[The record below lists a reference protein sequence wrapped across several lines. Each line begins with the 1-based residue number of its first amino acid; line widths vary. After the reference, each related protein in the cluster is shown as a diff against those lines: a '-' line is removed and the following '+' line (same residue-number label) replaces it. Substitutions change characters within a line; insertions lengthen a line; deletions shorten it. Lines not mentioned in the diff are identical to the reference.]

1 VQKLNVG
8 RAGEL
13 NELQQAGADH
23 STTIELVAS
32 TNQISAEPKCR
43 HKSDLDLAQKR
54 VPTKLGAGNQ
64 IGANSNLGCENRIG
78 TGPSAA
84 RSMEMEEKTN
94 RDQAHRRDPK

>member
-1 VQKLNVG
+1 VQKLNLG

-13 NELQQAGADH
+13 NELQQARADH
-23 STTIELVAS
+23 NTTIELVAS

-43 HKSDLDLAQKR
+43 HKSDLAQKR
-54 VPTKLGAGNQ
+54 VPEKLGAGNQ
-64 IGANSNLGCENRIG
+64 IGAKFNLGCENRIG